1 MFCLPGFR
9 LTDIRSTVLLSAS
22 VLGLALAGVTPAAAQ
37 QLAAGINPA
46 QVAEHVKVLASD
58 EFEGRAPAT
67 KGEEKTIAYIAQEMA
82 KAGVKPGGE
91 KGGWYQAVPM
101 IESTVSPAPLTIT
114 GGSAPISLA
123 YGDDQVV
130 WTKRVRD
137 QVSVENADLVF
148 VGYGIDAPEWG
159 WNDYAGLDVKGKT
172 VVILV
177 NDPGFGS
184 GDPKLFNGKAMT
196 YYGRWTYKFEEAAR
210 KGAAAA
216 LIIHETAPA
225 AYPWDV
231 VQTSWTGP
239 QFDIV
244 QADKGMGRAAIEG
257 WITSQSARR
266 LFAESGLDYDALT
279 QAAHRPG
286 FKAVPMGKLKLSAQL
301 NNTIRKSNSHN
312 VVGIIPGTKRPG
324 EYILYTAHWD
334 HLGRCTADETGD
346 DICNGAVDNATGT
359 AALIEV
365 GRAFTQAKPER
376 SVVLVAV
383 TGEESGLL
391 GSKHYAANPL
401 YALNKT
407 VAGFNMDALGVYGR
421 TRDVVVIGQGKSEL
435 EALLKTHA
443 ARQGRVVVPEQK
455 PEAGSFYRSDH
466 FELAKVGV
474 PMLYADGGIDVVD
487 KGAEWGLEQQALY
500 TANHY
505 HKPSDEYRE
514 DMDFSG
520 TAEDAT
526 LLFRIGLE
534 LANSGQWP
542 KWLPTAEFGAARE
555 ESLKGAS
562 K

>member
-9 LTDIRSTVLLSAS
+9 LTGSGLSALLSAS
-22 VLGLALAGVTPAAAQ
+22 ALVLAASAPAAAQ
-37 QLAAGINPA
+37 QLTAGIAPA
-46 QVAEHVKVLASD
+46 QVEEHVKVLASD
-58 EFEGRAPAT
+58 AFEGRAPAT
-67 KGEEKTIAYIAQEMA
+67 KGEEKTIAYISEQMA

-91 KGGWYQAVPM
+91 GGGWYQPVPM
-101 IESTVSPAPLTIT
+101 IESTVAPAPLAIT

-123 YGDDQVV
+123 YGEDQVV

-137 QVSVENADLVF
+137 RVSVENADLVF

-184 GDPKLFNGKAMT
+184 GDPKLFNGRGMT

-239 QFDIV
+239 QLDIV
-244 QADKGMGRAAIEG
+244 QADEGMSRAAVEG
-257 WITSQSARR
+257 WITSAAARK
-266 LFAESGLDYDALT
+266 LFTESGLDYDALT

-286 FKAVPMGKLKLSAQL
+286 FKAVPMGGLKLSATL
-301 NNTIRKSNSHN
+301 NNAIRRSVSNN
-312 VVGIIPGTKRPG
+312 VVGIVPGSKRPD

-334 HLGRCTADETGD
+334 HLGRCTPDETGD

-359 AALIEV
+359 GALIEV
-365 GRAFTQAKPER
+365 GRAFAQAKPER
-376 SVVLVAV
+376 SVVLLAV

-401 YALNKT
+401 YPLAKT
-407 VAGFNMDALGVYGR
+407 VGGFNMDALGTYGR
-421 TRDVVVIGQGKSEL
+421 TRDVVVVGYGKSEL
-435 EALLKTHA
+435 EDLLKKHA

-474 PMLYADGGIDVVD
+474 PMLYADGGIDVVE
-487 KGAEWGLEQQALY
+487 KGAQWGLEQQALY

-520 TAEDAT
+520 IAEDAT
-526 LLFRIGLE
+526 LLFQIGLE
-534 LANSGQWP
+534 LANSGLWP

>member
-1 MFCLPGFR
+1 MSRTRVTG
-9 LTDIRSTVLLSAS
+9 LLSAS
-22 VLGLALAGVTPAAAQ
+22 VLCLFLAGVSLPALAAQ
-37 QLAAGINPA
+37 VRVEIAPA
-46 QVAEHVKVLASD
+46 QVGAHVKALASD
-58 EFEGRAPAT
+58 AFEGRAPAT
-67 KGEEKTIAYIAQEMA
+67 PGEAKTIAYIAEQMA
-82 KAGVKPGGE
+82 KAGAKPGGE
-91 KGGWYQAVPM
+91 NGGWYQAVPM
-101 IESTVSPAPLTIT
+101 VESTVSPAPLAIT
-114 GGSAPISLA
+114 GGKEPISLA

-137 QVSVENADLVF
+137 RVSVENSELVF

-172 VVILV
+172 VVVLV

-196 YYGRWTYKFEEAAR
+196 YYGRWTYKLEEAAR
-210 KGAAAA
+210 KGAAAV
-216 LIIHETAPA
+216 LIVHETAPA

-231 VQTSWTGP
+231 VKTSWTGP
-239 QFDIV
+239 QLDIV
-244 QADKGMGRAAIEG
+244 HADEGMSRAVIEG
-257 WITSQSARR
+257 WITGQSARR

-279 QAAHRPG
+279 RAAHRPG
-286 FKAVPMGKLKLSAQL
+286 FKAVSMGNLKLSVTL
-301 NNTIRKSNSHN
+301 NSSLRRSASHN
-312 VVGIIPGTKRPG
+312 VVGIVPGAKRPD
-324 EYILYTAHWD
+324 EYIIYTAHWD
-334 HLGRCTADETGD
+334 HLGRCTADASGD

-359 AALIEV
+359 AALIEM
-365 GRAFTQAKPER
+365 GRAFAQAKPER

-401 YALNKT
+401 YPLNKT
-407 VAGFNMDALGVYGR
+407 VAGLNMDAMSVIGR

-435 EALLKTHA
+435 EELLKRHA
-443 ARQGRVVVPEQK
+443 ARQGRIVVPEAK

-474 PMLYADGGIDVVD
+474 PMLYADGGVDVLE
-487 KGAEWGLEQQALY
+487 KGAEWGMQQQALY
-500 TANHY
+500 AANHY

-534 LANSGQWP
+534 LANSTNWP

-555 ESLKGAS
+555 QSLKGAS

>member
-1 MFCLPGFR
+1 MSC
-9 LTDIRSTVLLSAS
+9 STLSGLLSAS
-22 VLGLALAGVTPAAAQ
+22 VLGVFLAGVSLPALAQ
-37 QLAAGINPA
+37 KLEAGVSPA
-46 QVAEHVKVLASD
+46 QVEAHVKVLASD
-58 EFEGRAPAT
+58 ALEGRAPAT
-67 KGEEKTIAYIAQEMA
+67 PGEEKTIAYLAGEMA
-82 KAGVKPGGE
+82 KAGIRPGGE
-91 KGGWYQAVPM
+91 KGSWYQAVPM
-101 IESTVSPAPLTIT
+101 IESTVAPAKLTIS
-114 GGSAPISLA
+114 GGKAPIELA

-137 QVSVENADLVF
+137 QVSVENAELVF

-172 VVILV
+172 VVVLV

-210 KGAAAA
+210 KGAAAV
-216 LIIHETAPA
+216 LIVHETAPA
-225 AYPWDV
+225 AYGWDV
-231 VQTSWTGP
+231 VKSSWTGP
-239 QFDIV
+239 QLDIV
-244 QADKGMGRAAIEG
+244 HADEGMSRPVIEG
-257 WITSQSARR
+257 WISGASARK

-279 QAAHRPG
+279 SAAHARG
-286 FKAVPMGKLKLSAQL
+286 FKAVPMGDLKLSATL
-301 NNTIRKSNSHN
+301 NSSIRRSVSNN
-312 VVGIIPGTKRPG
+312 VVGIVPGTKRPD
-324 EYILYTAHWD
+324 EYIFYTAHWD
-334 HLGRCTADETGD
+334 HLGRCTPDETGD

-365 GRAFTQAKPER
+365 GRAFAQARPER
-376 SVVLVAV
+376 SVVLLAV

-407 VAGFNMDALGVYGR
+407 VAGFNMDAMATMGR
-421 TRDVVVIGQGKSEL
+421 TRDVVVIGKGKSEL
-435 EALLKTHA
+435 EELLMHHA
-443 ARQGRVVVPEQK
+443 ARQGRIVVPETN

-474 PMLYADGGIDVVD
+474 PMLYADGGTDVLD
-487 KGAEWGLEQQALY
+487 KGVEWGMAQQAQY
-500 TANHY
+500 VANHY
-505 HKPSDEYRE
+505 HKPSDEYHE
-514 DMDFSG
+514 GMDFSG
-520 TAEDAT
+520 IAEDAN

-534 LANSGQWP
+534 LANSANWP

-555 ESLKGAS
+555 ESLQGAS

>member
-1 MFCLPGFR
+1 MSR
-9 LTDIRSTVLLSAS
+9 TLLSVS
-22 VLGLALAGVTPAAAQ
+22 VLGLFLTGVSLPALAAQ
-37 QLAAGINPA
+37 PGAVVAPA
-46 QVAEHVKVLASD
+46 QVEEHVKVLASD
-58 EFEGRAPAT
+58 AFEGRAPAT
-67 KGEEKTIAYIAQEMA
+67 PGEEKTIAYISGQMA
-82 KAGVKPGGE
+82 AAGVKPGGQN
-91 KGGWYQAVPM
+91 GGWYQAVPM
-101 IESTVSPAPLTIT
+101 IESTISPTPLVIT
-114 GGSAPISLA
+114 GGKAPIELA

-172 VVILV
+172 VVVLV

-184 GDPKLFNGKAMT
+184 GDPKLFNGKTMT
-196 YYGRWTYKFEEAAR
+196 YYGRWTYKLEEAAR
-210 KGAAAA
+210 KGAAAV

-231 VQTSWTGP
+231 VKTSWTGP
-239 QFDIV
+239 QLEIV
-244 QADKGMGRAAIEG
+244 HADEGMSRAVVEG
-257 WITSQSARR
+257 WISSKSART

-279 QAAHRPG
+279 EAAHRPG
-286 FKAVPMGKLKLSAQL
+286 FKAVPMGSLKLSATL
-301 NNTIRKSNSHN
+301 NSSIRRSVSNN
-312 VVGIIPGTKRPG
+312 VVGIVPGTRRPN

-334 HLGRCTADETGD
+334 HLGRCAPEGSGDEV
-346 DICNGAVDNATGT
+346 CNGAVDNATGT

-365 GRAFTQAKPER
+365 GRAFAQAKPER
-376 SVVLVAV
+376 SVVLLAV

-407 VAGFNMDALGVYGR
+407 VAGFNMDAMSTIGR

-435 EALLKTHA
+435 EELLKRHA
-443 ARQGRVVVPEQK
+443 ARQGRIVVPESR

-474 PMLYADGGIDVVD
+474 PMLYADGGVDVLE
-487 KGAEWGLEQQALY
+487 KGAEWGMQQHAHY
-500 TANHY
+500 AANHY

-534 LANSGQWP
+534 LANSTNWP

-555 ESLKGAS
+555 QSLKGAS